1 LETFFENPLSE
12 CREKN
17 YSPSLRSLSKCW
29 RMRDSSACFFF
40 FFFFFWEKSYFVA
53 FFVTYFFTAV
63 KRTNDETHVK
73 LLKSLV
79 AEISDVFAK
88 VNVNRLFFKCEIN
101 DTRHLHAA

>member
-1 LETFFENPLSE
+1 
-12 CREKN
+12 
-17 YSPSLRSLSKCW
+17 
-29 RMRDSSACFFF
+29 MRDSSACFFF
-40 FFFFFWEKSYFVA
+40 FFFFWPKIYFVA
-53 FFVTYFFTAV
+53 LCDTDLFTAV